1 MNIIAD
7 ELKLRHDAGAIL
19 VIEKIKSLDLDNEAL
34 IYYNFPFYRG
44 ETLDD
49 LVQAHVLYISKI
61 YGIIAFR
68 IIASIDKL
76 NEHMRK
82 QIDELDSHL
91 FSKINKIEELRK
103 GRRDLKINITP
114 IVVVCDG
121 DSKNNDGFSIVSING
136 IKKCI
141 EENKT
146 EELSSNDFKILVAT
160 IEGTKRSK
168 QKKDRDISDEKLTKG
183 KVLSLIQQQETVFD
197 LEQKRAALNTID
209 SPQRIR
215 GLAGSG
221 KTIILT
227 MKAALYHLQNPD
239 SLILYTYFTKALY
252 GQIKYLIE
260 KYYRDFSDNQEP
272 NWNNI
277 QILHGWGGASL
288 AGVYSEACSDNHISP
303 MSLPEARRNN
313 VKNPFD
319 YACMSLLKHNIKSKY
334 DLTLIDEGQ
343 DFPIHFYR
351 LCYALTKNR
360 RIVWAFDDFQNI
372 FDTKIQDEKET
383 FGQKDGHF
391 LVDFSLNENQLQDIV
406 LHKCYRNP
414 KRALI
419 AAFSLGL
426 GIYNTRVLQRLED
439 NQHWNDLGFV
449 VEKGDSSVG
458 AQMIISRPN
467 ENSPIDKNE
476 YFGENTILFKKFR
489 DIDEE
494 CNAIAK
500 NIIKQ
505 IRTEKLRPDDICVIS
520 LDEKHISNYFSRIE
534 KLLQKND
541 IKVFNILNAP
551 NNNIYFSIENHV
563 TLSSINKA
571 KGNEVGMVYIV
582 GVDAAFSENNI
593 DYTVYRNKIFTAI
606 TRTKGWVVI
615 SGMGDR
621 FNFFQKEIEQL
632 QKNDYKFIFTQPSHD
647 STNTIFRMMD
657 ERQSLI
663 NQINK
668 KISDLLK
675 TGVQTEDVLRMI
687 DLNQKK

>member
-7 ELKLRHDAGAIL
+7 ELKLKLDAGAKL
-19 VIEKIKSLDLDNEAL
+19 VIEKIKDSNLDKEAL

-44 ETLDD
+44 ETSDD
-49 LVQAHVLYISKI
+49 LIQAHVLYVSKV
-61 YGIIAFR
+61 YGIVAFR
-68 IIASIDKL
+68 VITDIGNL
-76 NEHMRK
+76 NYYVRK
-82 QIDELDSHL
+82 QLDDLDSFL

-103 GRRDLKINITP
+103 SRRDLKINITP
-114 IVVVCDG
+114 VLVVCDG
-121 DSKNNDGFSIVSING
+121 NLLKDENLQIISLNE
-136 IKKCI
+136 IKTCI
-141 EENKT
+141 EHNKT
-146 EELSSNDFKILVAT
+146 KELSSDNFKVLIAT
-160 IEGTKRSK
+160 IEGTKRTK
-168 QKKDRDISDEKLTKG
+168 QKKDRDVSDEKQTKG
-183 KVLSLIQQQETVFD
+183 KILSLIQQQETVFD
-197 LEQKRAALNTID
+197 LEQKRAALNIID

-239 SLILYTYFTKALY
+239 GLILYTYFTKALY

-260 KYYRDFSDNQEP
+260 KFYRDFSENQEP
-272 NWNNI
+272 NWNKI
-277 QILHGWGGASL
+277 KILHGWGGASL
-288 AGVYSEACSDNHISP
+288 AGVYSEACSDNNISP
-303 MSLPEARRNN
+303 MSFPEARRNN

-319 YACMSLLKHNIKSKY
+319 YACMSLIKCDIKPKY

-351 LCYALTKNR
+351 LCYALTKHR

-383 FGQKDGHF
+383 FGQKDGKF

-414 KRALI
+414 KRALV

-426 GIYNTRVLQRLED
+426 GIYNTKVLQRLED
-439 NQHWNDLGFV
+439 NQHWNDLGFI
-449 VEKGDSSVG
+449 VEEGDSSVG
-458 AQMIISRPN
+458 SKMVVSRPD
-467 ENSPIDKNE
+467 ENSPIDTDG
-476 YFGENTILFKKFR
+476 YFGESTIVYNKYKDLE
-489 DIDEE
+489 EE
-494 CNAIAK
+494 CDSVAK
-500 NIIKQ
+500 DIIKQ
-505 IRTEKLRPDDICVIS
+505 IKHEKLRPDDICVIS
-520 LDEKHISNYFSRIE
+520 LDEKYISSYFSLIE
-534 KLLQKND
+534 GKLQRND
-541 IKVFNILNAP
+541 IKVFNLINAP

-563 TLSSINKA
+563 TLSTINKA

-582 GVDAAFSENNI
+582 GMDAAFLENNI

-615 SGMGDR
+615 SGVGTKFDL
-621 FNFFQKEIEQL
+621 FQKEMHQL
-632 QKNDYKFIFTQPSHD
+632 IQNDYKFIFTQPSRD

-657 ERQSLI
+657 ERQNLI

-675 TGVQTEDVLRMI
+675 TGVQTEDVFKML
-687 DLNQKK
+687 DLNKEK